1 MLLLM
6 LSNGSLKFW
15 SDWRIM
21 MKVYLASKH
30 TEKMTKNLMSRD
42 VFVAANG
49 RQWMVSEITCK

>member
-6 LSNGSLKFW
+6 LSNGSLNFW

-30 TEKMTKNLMSRD
+30 AEKRMKFNVKM
-42 VFVAANG
+42 FWAAANG
-49 RQWMVSEITCK
+49 REWMEITCK